1 MIPDKTRLMFPSFG
15 QGILN
20 SYAQV
25 FFAKNKWM
33 ALLLIAVSFVDLNAG
48 LSGLLAVII
57 ANTAAYLIGLNRE
70 QIING
75 FYGFNPLLVGLGYGI
90 SFQPG
95 LSFFIILVFI
105 SLLTLFASILLAG
118 LLSKYGLPYLSLPF
132 LAGFWIIMLSSK
144 SISQLNLSEG
154 GIYFLNELYQLGGFT
169 LVELHNWFAALGW
182 PPVLKLYFRSLGAIF
197 FQPHLFIGIVIAFSL
212 IIWSRLAF
220 LFSFL
225 GFGAAY
231 LFYMI
236 IGASL
241 NDLTYSYIGFN
252 FILTSIAIGGFFV
265 IPSVY
270 SVLWVLISIP
280 LLAFL
285 QITASAVLS
294 PLQLGVLT
302 LPFNIIVISFLFV
315 FRFRERYSDKPALVY
330 FQQFNPEKNLYSS
343 LINNRRLAHLER
355 IPVKLPF
362 WGFWKVTQ
370 AFDGEHTHKDAWRY
384 AWDFEFVDDSGKTY
398 KNQGLLPSDYY
409 CFGKPVLAPAS
420 GYVMEIIAEVEDNAI
435 GDMNLRQNWGN
446 SIVISHGE
454 GLFSQV
460 SHLQKGS
467 ILVHKGQY
475 VEQGTQ
481 LANCGNSGRSPYPHL
496 HFQFQTS
503 SEIGAHTLSYPF
515 AAYLSKGE
523 KLQFHSSDQPKQND
537 VVSNQIVDESLN
549 RALHFIPGQSLKF
562 KTSENDLLSW
572 EVKTDIFNQSYLQC
586 EQANA
591 KAWFGRKDDLF
602 YFTRFEGNK
611 NTILYDFYLGA
622 YQIVT
627 GNNPGLTIQEQLTLS
642 EFPLVVPRILQD
654 FIAPFYRFLNIRYE
668 ATQQKNKQS
677 IGDTKISFQSR
688 VDFMILDKCI
698 ASPQYIIT
706 FEGGEITHFEI
717 VKENQH
723 LILKR
728 V

>member
-1 MIPDKTRLMFPSFG
+1 MFPQFG

-20 SYAQV
+20 SYTQI

-33 ALLLIAVSFVDLNAG
+33 ALLLLAVSFVDLNAG
-48 LSGLLAVII
+48 LSGLMAVLI
-57 ANTAAYLIGLNRE
+57 ANTTAYLIGLNRE
-70 QIING
+70 HIING

-95 LSFFIILVFI
+95 VSFFIILIFI
-105 SLLTLFASILLAG
+105 TLLTLFSSILLAG

-132 LAGFWIIMLSSK
+132 LIGFWIIMLSSR
-144 SISQLNLSEG
+144 SINQLELSEG

-169 LVELHNWFAALGW
+169 LLDIHDWFEQLPW
-182 PPVLKLYFRSLGAIF
+182 PEVFKLYFRSLGAIF
-197 FQPHLFIGIVIAFSL
+197 FQPHLFIGIVISL
-212 IIWSRLAF
+212 SLLIWSRLAF
-220 LFSFL
+220 VLSFL
-225 GFGAAY
+225 GFACAY
-231 LFYMI
+231 LFYMVV
-236 IGASL
+236 GASL

-270 SVLWVLISIP
+270 SFLWVIISIP

-285 QITASAVLS
+285 QITASSLLT
-294 PLQLGVLT
+294 PLQLGVLS
-302 LPFNIIVISFLFV
+302 LPFNFVVISFLFV
-315 FRFRERYSDKPALVY
+315 FRLRERYFDKPALVY
-330 FQQFNPEKNLYSS
+330 FQQFQPEKNLYSS
-343 LINNRRLAHLER
+343 LINSQRLAHLER
-355 IPVKLPF
+355 IPMKLPF

-384 AWDFEFVDDSGKTY
+384 AWDFEFMDASGKTY
-398 KNQGLLPSDYY
+398 KNEGLLPTDYF

-420 GYVMEIIAEVEDNAI
+420 GYVMEIIGEVDDNAI

-515 AAYLSKGE
+515 AAYLSKNDE
-523 KLQFHSSDQPKQND
+523 LQFHSSDQPKLND
-537 VVSNQIVDESLN
+537 LVCNQLVDDTLN
-549 RALHFIPGQSLKF
+549 RALHFIPGQTLKF
-562 KTSENDLLSW
+562 ETSAKELISW
-572 EVKTDIFNQSYLQC
+572 EVKTDIFNQSYLACDQTKS
-586 EQANA
+586 

-611 NTILYDFYLGA
+611 KSLLYDFYLGA
-622 YQIVT
+622 YQLVT
-627 GNNPGLTIQEQLTLS
+627 GNNPDLTIQEKLS
-642 EFPLVVPRILQD
+642 LHEFPSAELRFLQD
-654 FIAPFYRFLNIRYE
+654 FVSPFYRFLAIRFE
-668 ATQQKNKQS
+668 ATQLKAKQS
-677 IGDTKISFQSR
+677 IGDTPIIFNTQLDFSVFSKTLSNRSYQISFEAGELSR
-688 VDFMILDKCI
+688 
-698 ASPQYIIT
+698 
-706 FEGGEITHFEI
+706 FEI
-717 VKENQH
+717 KKVSQH
-723 LILKR
+723 LILYR